1 MVAYLPTLGW
11 ICHGK
16 FNDQMKWVD
25 HSWTKKGSGRILPW
39 FLRGKNIYVYI
50 ITENSSLREIRI
62 LVVLNRC
69 CFHLLTCP
77 LAGLGCV
84 CTLPSSQHRAFRSNL
99 IYYGCFGFL
108 TIARLWPYTGFVTGN
123 KYENIFR
130 SQRKIEVVVIT
141 LDMQSALLKMSS
153 VIFFFFPSRCP
164 YFCIKKGLSLWI
176 GCQIYLFLFLFFS
189 VGGNYSII
197 KGCT

>member
-1 MVAYLPTLGW
+1 MC
-11 ICHGK
+11 I
-16 FNDQMKWVD
+16 
-25 HSWTKKGSGRILPW
+25 
-39 FLRGKNIYVYI
+39 
-50 ITENSSLREIRI
+50 
-62 LVVLNRC
+62 
-69 CFHLLTCP
+69 HLHTCP

-84 CTLPSSQHRAFRSNL
+84 YTLPSSQHRAFRSNL

-130 SQRKIEVVVIT
+130 SHRKMEVVVIT

-153 VIFFFFPSRCP
+153 VIFFFVPSWCP

-176 GCQIYLFLFLFFS
+176 GCQIFLFFYFFKYRWQLQHHQRLYLTTS
-189 VGGNYSII
+189 LRWLHFTFMRHTSTLLFSADRG
-197 KGCT
+197 